1 MSDPRP
7 WTWAAV
13 FGGLWGA
20 LEMTAGTALKL
31 ARIPLAGAL
40 MAALALVILVTLR
53 RLQPRAGVCLM
64 AGAAAVFLK
73 VLALGGVFPGP
84 LVAMG
89 VEAALVEGV
98 FLVVG
103 TRAVAAALA
112 GAAVLAW
119 GPLQMVGMVWL
130 VAGPRVLASW
140 GEALEGLAGRVGAGG
155 VSPGVLLSLVAG
167 LHAAAGVAAG
177 LGAWRMAGRVGR
189 RLRGASP

>member
-31 ARIPLAGAL
+31 ARIPLSGAV
-40 MAALALVILVTLR
+40 MAAAALVILVTLR
-53 RLQPRAGVCLM
+53 RLQPRPGVCLL

-89 VEAALVEGV
+89 VEALLVEGA
-98 FLVVG
+98 FLLLG
-103 TRAVAAALA
+103 TRAAAALLA

-130 VAGPRVLASW
+130 VAGPRVLSSW
-140 GEALEGLAGRVGAGG
+140 GRVLEDAAARLGMRGAE
-155 VSPGVLLSLVAG
+155 PPVLVLVVVG
-167 LHAAAGVAAG
+167 LHAAAGGIAG
-177 LGAWRMAGRVGR
+177 LAAWRLAGRVGR
-189 RLRGASP
+189 RLGGASP